1 MDAALL
7 LAYAEKG
14 GAVDNWPAPLIG
26 LLVVAIL
33 LVIAGIAYM
42 VVSGRGDRQRPAG

>member
-1 MDAALL
+1 MLGL
-7 LAYAEKG
+7 VLAYAEKG
-14 GAVDNWPAPLIG
+14 GAEDNWPAPLIG

-42 VVSGRGDRQRPAG
+42 LLSGRGDRQGEAG